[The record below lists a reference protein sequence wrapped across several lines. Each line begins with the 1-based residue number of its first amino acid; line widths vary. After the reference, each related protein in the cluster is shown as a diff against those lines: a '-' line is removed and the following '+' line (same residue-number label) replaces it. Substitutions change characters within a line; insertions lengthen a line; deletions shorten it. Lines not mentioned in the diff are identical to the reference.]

1 MRKRFAGILTS
12 LLMAIAIFTVSIIR
26 GVMPNYAFSPQV
38 LSDTV
43 DTPSTINIAYDLIYP
58 GKILPDHP
66 LWYVKAIRDKIVHS
80 LTFNHMSRAKLA
92 LKCADK
98 RLQMAQEMFKKGK
111 PDLGVATLERAEQY
125 LAESVDHAKE
135 AESSEE
141 SKEFLRTASLASLK
155 HREIIEENILPLS
168 PEDLKPMIVKTE
180 DLSKISYTKTRD
192 TLHSYGI
199 TSPTNPFE
207 LD

>member
-1 MRKRFAGILTS
+1 
-12 LLMAIAIFTVSIIR
+12 MAIAIFSVSIIR
-26 GVMPNYAFSPQV
+26 GAIPNYAFSPQV

-43 DTPSTINIAYDLIYP
+43 SSPSTIDIAYDLIYP

-66 LWYVKAIRDKIVHS
+66 LWYAKAIRDMIVHAF
-80 LTFNHMSRAKLA
+80 TFSHMSQARLA

-98 RLQMAQEMFKKGK
+98 RLQMAQELFKKGK
-111 PDLGVATLERAEQY
+111 PDLGVSTLERAEQY
-125 LAESVDHAKE
+125 LAESVNHAKE
-135 AESSEE
+135 EKENEE
-141 SKEFLRTASLASLK
+141 SKDFLRTASLAALK

-168 PEDLKPMIVKTE
+168 PEDLKPMIIKTE

-199 TSPTNPFE
+199 TAPTNPFE